1 MIRLT
6 GILELAVPISK
17 TKRQRDKISKEE
29 FEDTKG

>member
-1 MIRLT
+1 MATQNNIKVF
-6 GILELAVPISK
+6 GSKK